1 MKLTLTLTEA
11 DIKQAIIEFVNRQG
25 MQGREFKHVYLKY
38 YQADSRD
45 PRETSSHSATVSE

>member
-1 MKLTLTLTEA
+1 MKLKLELSEA
-11 DIKQAIIEFVNRQG
+11 DIKQAILEFVNRQG
-25 MQGREFKHVYLKY
+25 VQGRTFKNVYISY

>member
-1 MKLTLTLTEA
+1 MKLKLELSEA
-11 DIKQAIIEFVNRQG
+11 DIKQAILEFANKK
-25 MQGREFKHVYLKY
+25 MQGHTFKSVYLSY

>member
-1 MKLTLTLTEA
+1 MKLKVELSEA
-11 DIKQAIIEFVNRQG
+11 DIKQAILEFVNKK
-25 MQGREFKHVYLKY
+25 MQSQSFKTVYLSY